1 MIKKIL
7 LGLLFFASYV
17 IHAQETIAVSG
28 GEALGSGG
36 KSSYTVGQAFYT
48 TNGSITQGV
57 QQAYEFQTLSNLTL
71 TSLSL
76 KALMYPN
83 PTSDYIVL
91 KISEKSALK
100 NLRYTLSDLNGK
112 SIANENI
119 SSTNTLIKMQYLSI
133 GMYLLKVSQNNK
145 EIKTFKIIKK

>member
-7 LGLLFFASYV
+7 LALLLFVSYGM
-17 IHAQETIAVSG
+17 HAQETIAVSG

-71 TSLSL
+71 TSLVL
-76 KALMYPN
+76 KAVMY
-83 PTSDYIVL
+83 PTSDYIML
-91 KISEKSALK
+91 KISEKSAIK

-119 SSTNTLIKMQYLSI
+119 SSINTPIKMQYLSI